1 MSAILKLVQG
11 TNEWH
16 EHRAKNRNASE
27 TPAVLGVSPFQTPH
41 QLWLLRT
48 GRAKQPVTFAM
59 RRGTELEGPARVAYE
74 ARTGLVMEPLVLQ
87 DGEYSASLDGITLSG
102 DQILEIKCPM
112 KGRDSELWLAA
123 EAGSV
128 PEHYGWQIEHQL
140 MVSGAQLAH
149 LWVFDGEHGVLV
161 EVPAQPVRW
170 PVIHAAWDQFFMFLG
185 TDTPPPLMSN
195 DIRNREDET
204 WRTAAEKYRLSKQ
217 QAEEYAAILEAAK
230 SELLKITSHP
240 RETGCGVTVTQF
252 WKRGAIDYKA
262 VPTLKGMDL
271 DAFRGPSR
279 LECRVSVDSK

>member
-16 EHRAKNRNASE
+16 EHRAKTRNASE
-27 TPAVLGVSPFQTPH
+27 TPAVLGVSPFQTPY

-48 GRAKQPVTFAM
+48 GRAKQPVTVAM

-112 KGRDSELWLAA
+112 KGRDSELWRAV

-140 MVSGAQLAH
+140 MVSGGRLAH
-149 LWVFDGEHGVLV
+149 LWVFDGVQGVLL
-161 EVPAQPVRW
+161 EVAAQPVRW
-170 PVIHAAWDQFFMFLG
+170 PEIRAAWDQFTKFLE
-185 TDTPPPLMSN
+185 TDTPPPLMNHDTRTRDDESW
-195 DIRNREDET
+195 RN
-204 WRTAAEKYRLSKQ
+204 AAAKFRLSKQ
-217 QAEEYAAILEAAK
+217 QADEYAAILDVAK
-230 SELLKITSHP
+230 SDLLKITSHP

-252 WKRGAIDYKA
+252 WKRGAIDYKM
-262 VPTLKGMDL
+262 VPMLSGVDL
-271 DAFRGPSR
+271 DAYRGHSR
-279 LECRVSVDSK
+279 PECRVSVDSK

>member
-1 MSAILKLVQG
+1 MSAILRLIQG

-27 TPAVLGVSPFQTPH
+27 TPAVLGVSPFQTPY

-74 ARTGLVMEPLVLQ
+74 AQTGLVMEPLVLQ

-102 DQILEIKCPM
+102 NQILEIKCPM
-112 KGRDSELWLAA
+112 KGRDSDLWRAA

-140 MVSGAQLAH
+140 MVSGAELAH
-149 LWVFDGEHGVLV
+149 LWVYDGQHGVLL
-161 EVPAQPVRW
+161 EVAAQPERW
-170 PVIHAAWDQFFMFLG
+170 HLIRAAWDQFFMFLG
-185 TDTPPPLMSN
+185 TDTPPPLMNN
-195 DIRNREDET
+195 DIRNREDDS
-204 WRTAAEKYRLSKQ
+204 WRNASEKYRFSKQ
-217 QAEEYAAILEAAK
+217 QAEKHAAILESAK
-230 SELLKITSHP
+230 SELLQITSHP

-252 WKRGAIDYKA
+252 WKRGAIDYKV
-262 VPTLKGMDL
+262 VPMLNGVDL
-271 DAFRGPSR
+271 DAYRGASR
-279 LECRVSVDSK
+279 LECRISLDSK